1 MNTHTQDNL
10 TVCQTADNIIEIFES
25 LGFTS
30 ENQPDIELLRHLIVE
45 AIENPTLQK
54 IKKEYVQGE
63 LVKKYESFFK

>member
-1 MNTHTQDNL
+1 MNIHTQDNL

-30 ENQPDIELLRHLIVE
+30 ENKPDIEFLRHLILE
-45 AIENPTLQK
+45 AIENPTFQK

-63 LVKKYESFFK
+63 LAKKYESFFK